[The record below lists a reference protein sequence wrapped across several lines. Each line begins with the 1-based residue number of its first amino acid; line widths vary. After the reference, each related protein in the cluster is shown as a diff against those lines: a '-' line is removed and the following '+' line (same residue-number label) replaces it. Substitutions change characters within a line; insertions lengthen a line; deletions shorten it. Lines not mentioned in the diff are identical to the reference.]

1 MIETAMP
8 IGDNEVI
15 LRVTVQAE
23 ASRTWLFEP
32 YVKKNCSRRF
42 CNDFRAHLSDRTF
55 GRSQLCGPTLSLEPD
70 SDTRLRRLAS
80 GVPLCS
86 SQREFADAF
95 AQGGVVDSRGR
106 C

>member
-8 IGDNEVI
+8 IGENEGI

-32 YVKKNCSRRF
+32 YVNKDCSRRF
-42 CNDFRAHLSDRTF
+42 CNDFRAHVSDRPS
-55 GRSQLCGPTLSLEPD
+55 GGAKLCGPTLSLEPD

-86 SQREFADAF
+86 SQRELADAF
-95 AQGGVVDSRGR
+95 AQGGIVDSRGR